1 MSQPGTTV
9 LLPLLQPSSG
19 QSPMEA
25 EPPLKSHLSLLAET
39 QKSAPGTGHPDRP
52 VAFCCLPP
60 GFGHALQPQ
69 RLLAT
74 TWVLR
79 AVRESSVL

>member
-9 LLPLLQPSSG
+9 LPPLLQQTGG

-25 EPPLKSHLSLLAET
+25 EPPLKSHLRLLAET

-52 VAFCCLPP
+52 VVFCCLPP
-60 GFGHALQPQ
+60 GFGAHSA
-69 RLLAT
+69 AT
-74 TWVLR
+74 ATPGHYLGFKGCP
-79 AVRESSVL
+79 